1 MALNIPVLW
10 SLLSLKLL
18 LNEKLMPKKIKQII
32 ITKEK
37 AENEM
42 RIVDFKY

>member
-1 MALNIPVLW
+1 
-10 SLLSLKLL
+10 
-18 LNEKLMPKKIKQII
+18 MPKKIKQII